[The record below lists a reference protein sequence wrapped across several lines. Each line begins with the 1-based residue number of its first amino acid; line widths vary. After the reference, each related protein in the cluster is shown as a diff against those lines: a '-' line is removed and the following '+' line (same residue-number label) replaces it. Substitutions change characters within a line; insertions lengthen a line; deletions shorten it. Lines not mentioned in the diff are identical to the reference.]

1 MINFPRK
8 VNYKYLTLDI
18 LWGTFALAVGSAI
31 VYFGDRLLN
40 VSLEIYFGIST
51 FSPIW
56 VLDLIFVPLVA
67 GYVVSLI
74 YGLGGKMLAHFAP
87 LFVRIFGYYSLDP
100 STFPD
105 GVTLLPVGYW
115 ILIIIVSMEAAAAGG
130 LIGEYTVKKTYGR
143 RPKHLIHKRYQL
155 KNAEDTE

>member
-1 MINFPRK
+1 MMKTHKKYEYK
-8 VNYKYLTLDI
+8 VIVLDI
-18 LWGTFALAVGSAI
+18 LWGIMALSVGSAI

-40 VSLEIYFGIST
+40 VSLEVYFGIST

-67 GYVVSLI
+67 GFVVSLI

-87 LFVRIFGYYSLDP
+87 LFVRIFGYYSIDTAL
-100 STFPD
+100 FPD
-105 GVTLLPVGYW
+105 GVMLLPIGYW

-130 LIGEYTVKKTYGR
+130 LIGEFVIKKTYGR

-155 KNAEDTE
+155 KNAENTD